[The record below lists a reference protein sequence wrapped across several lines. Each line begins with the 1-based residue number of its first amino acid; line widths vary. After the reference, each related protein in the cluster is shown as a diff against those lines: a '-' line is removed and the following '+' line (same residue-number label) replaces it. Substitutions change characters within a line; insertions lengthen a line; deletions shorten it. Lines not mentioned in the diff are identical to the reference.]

1 MKTIMKNLIWQV
13 FWFVFFAGFILTAA
27 SYGQEDTPGSK
38 DHKIFT
44 RMSGYYIAEYEENE
58 FDSHEFYVGAPS
70 PEKVEGHKF
79 TIIYQIKEGEKVSSS
94 KQIVKNYTN
103 AIKSIGGTVTEETSS
118 QAFMKLSKKNAQ
130 IWSALYVDSDG
141 GRYKLVIVEKEA
153 LVQEVTAN
161 AEVLARDL
169 KNTGHVAVYGIY
181 FDSGKSDLKPESEPT
196 LAEIARLLKN
206 NQNLKLYVAGHTD
219 NVGQLTFN
227 LNLSEAR
234 AAAVVK
240 TLTTQYG
247 VAADRLT
254 AHGVGPLA
262 PVASNKTEAGRAE
275 NRRVELVEK

>member
-1 MKTIMKNLIWQV
+1 MKTGKIIFLV
-13 FWFVFFAGFILTAA
+13 LVFFTAIFSIKTAA
-27 SYGQEDTPGSK
+27 FSQTDCPGSQ
-38 DHKIFT
+38 DHQLFS
-44 RMSGYYIAEYEENE
+44 RMPGYYISEYEENE

-70 PEKVEGHKF
+70 PVKVEGHKF
-79 TIIYQIKEGEKVSSS
+79 TIIYQIKEGEKVSSP
-94 KQIVKNYTN
+94 KQIVKNYTG
-103 AIKSIGGTVTEETSS
+103 AIKSIGGTVSEETSS

-130 IWSALYVDSDG
+130 IWSALYADSDG
-141 GRYKLVIVEKEA
+141 ERYKLVIVEKAA
-153 LVQEVTAN
+153 LVQEVIAN

-206 NQNLKLYVAGHTD
+206 NQNLKLYVVGHTD

-240 TLTTQYG
+240 TLTTQYS
-247 VAADRLT
+247 VAADRLS
-254 AHGVGPLA
+254 AHGMGPLV